1 MEREEL
7 KPIAKI
13 FEALS
18 SESRVA
24 IALLLLKK
32 PMRLNELARSMEAD
46 PSNLRKMLINMEDAG
61 LVMRKNGIWYP
72 TPLLIEVISS
82 IKSSPPKKKRKR
94 GGWGFLIP
102 PAIVFALAVFQAIH
116 QNQPLYL
123 VGGAMLALVLLGV
136 CYILSSR

>member
-46 PSNLRKMLINMEDAG
+46 PSNLRKMLINMESAG

-82 IKSSPPKKKRKR
+82 IRSSPPKKKRR
-94 GGWGFLIP
+94 GKWGFFIP

-136 CYILSSR
+136 CYILSSK

>member
-46 PSNLRKMLINMEDAG
+46 PSNLRKMLINMEGAG

-82 IKSSPPKKKRKR
+82 IRSSPPKKKRR
-94 GGWGFLIP
+94 GRWGFLIP

-123 VGGAMLALVLLGV
+123 VGGAMLALVLLGI